1 MARRIARRGALALAL
16 AAAGSAFVA
25 APAEAREMQWHR
37 RHRRRWVRRRRW
49 HDEPHYVERYYGPPR
64 RRYGLSA
71 RDRMLIDRQQVPS
84 SYGGFGSPFF

>member
-1 MARRIARRGALALAL
+1 MTERIARRGILALAL
-16 AAAGSAFVA
+16 AAAGFAFVA
-25 APAEAREMQWHR
+25 APAGAREMQWRR

-49 HDEPHYVERYYGPPR
+49 RDEPDYVERHYGPPR

-84 SYGGFGSPFF
+84 SY